1 MKKINIRRMKL
12 EDFEGVHKLVEQ
24 VHLLHLNKR
33 KDIYINSN
41 PLKYEDF
48 IKIKDNV
55 KSFSFVAEL
64 GEEIVGEVIAT
75 MKEIKEKNI
84 FRHRVIL
91 FIEDIC
97 VDKNYKRKG
106 IGRLLFNKI
115 IKIAKENNI
124 DSIELNVWSFN
135 SDAIKFYENM
145 GMTPK
150 NIKYEYKMK

>member
-64 GEEIVGEVIAT
+64 GEEIVG
-75 MKEIKEKNI
+75 
-84 FRHRVIL
+84 
-91 FIEDIC
+91 
-97 VDKNYKRKG
+97 
-106 IGRLLFNKI
+106 
-115 IKIAKENNI
+115 
-124 DSIELNVWSFN
+124 
-135 SDAIKFYENM
+135 
-145 GMTPK
+145 
-150 NIKYEYKMK
+150 